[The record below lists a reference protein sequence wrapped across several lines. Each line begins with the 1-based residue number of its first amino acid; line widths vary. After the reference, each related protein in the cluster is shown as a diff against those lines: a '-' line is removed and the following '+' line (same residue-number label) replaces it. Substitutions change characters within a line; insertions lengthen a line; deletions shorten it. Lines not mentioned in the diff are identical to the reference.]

1 MLKIAICDDEKNV
14 CDYIE
19 KRTRDYLAMVDS
31 QAEISVFGDSA
42 PLISVRQIN
51 RFLTLSSLI

>member
-19 KRTRDYLAMVDS
+19 KRTRDYLAKADEE
-31 QAEISVFGDSA
+31 AEI
-42 PLISVRQIN
+42 
-51 RFLTLSSLI
+51 